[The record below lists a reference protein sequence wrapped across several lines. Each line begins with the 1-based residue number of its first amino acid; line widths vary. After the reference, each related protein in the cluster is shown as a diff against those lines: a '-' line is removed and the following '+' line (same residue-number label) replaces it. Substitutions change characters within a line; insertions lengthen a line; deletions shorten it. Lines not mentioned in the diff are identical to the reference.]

1 MRRITPRI
9 WNRFIRTPVHAIE
22 LPLHGRLQ
30 ERIRQTRVVLA
41 VDFCRRLAEGADI
54 WEEVL
59 RGRGAEFDPASFVA
73 VAVRRGSVGYS
84 CLQVLVAQAEVE
96 AERAAKEND

>member
-1 MRRITPRI
+1 
-9 WNRFIRTPVHAIE
+9 
-22 LPLHGRLQ
+22 
-30 ERIRQTRVVLA
+30 
-41 VDFCRRLAEGADI
+41 VDFCRRLAEPLRGADI

-84 CLQVLVAQAEVE
+84 WLQVLVAQAEVE
-96 AERAAKEND
+96 AERDAKEND